1 MNATQF
7 IFFSYTLEFPRI
19 TFTYEVE
26 FEDGTKESY
35 EEVLE
40 LPKLGHITP
49 KFSTKTL
56 EPFLQS
62 LHLALGMS
70 YWKRYCP
77 SVIKLQAGY
86 TLTQQQASFW
96 NTLYTKGLG
105 EFFYRNTIDYRNLV
119 QFPANE
125 IGIKPVSITTTN
137 HLLVPI
143 GGGKDSIVTIELL
156 KNRQE
161 TFDAFAI
168 NPHPLMRDI
177 TETAGQRLI
186 EVKRILDPKMFN
198 DSSSSAKRTPYN
210 GHVPIT
216 SIYCFTG
223 LLVSAIYGYN
233 AVVISAEH
241 SANYGNVE
249 YLGQEINHQWS
260 KSEEF
265 ERLLQK
271 YLETSVTPNIRVYS
285 LLRELREIDVVEKF
299 VQYPQYI
306 HQFSSCNRNF
316 ALQGSKNEAGKLWC
330 GECPK
335 CAFVFALL
343 AAFLPKAEMVQIFSK
358 NLFAD
363 EKLIPLY
370 RELLGLQAFKP
381 FECVGTPEET
391 REAFAMIH
399 TRGGFE
405 NDPIMQMFVKE
416 QQ

>member
-1 MNATQF
+1 MNAKQF
-7 IFFSYTLEFPRI
+7 VFSGYKLEFPKA
-19 TFTYEVE
+19 TFLYEVE
-26 FEDGTKESY
+26 FDDGTKESY

-49 KFSTKTL
+49 KFSPKTL

-62 LHLALGMS
+62 LHLVLGMS

-77 SVIKLQAGY
+77 PAITLRAGY
-86 TLTQQQASFW
+86 TLTPKQAAFW

-105 EFFYRNTIDYRNLV
+105 EFFYRNKIDFRNLV
-119 QFPANE
+119 QFPVNDV
-125 IGIKPVSITTTN
+125 GLKPVSITTTN
-137 HLLVPI
+137 RLLVPI

-161 TFDAFAI
+161 SFDTFAL
-168 NPHPLMRDI
+168 NPHPIMREI
-177 TETAGQRLI
+177 AETAGQYLV
-186 EVKRILDPKMFN
+186 EVKRTLDQKIFE
-198 DSSSSAKRTPYN
+198 SSSTKTAPYN
-210 GHVPIT
+210 GHVPVT

-223 LLVSAIYGYN
+223 LLISAIYGYN
-233 AVVISAEH
+233 AVVISAER

-265 ERLLQK
+265 ERLLQQ
-271 YLETSVTPNIRVYS
+271 YLEQSVTPNIRVYS
-285 LLRELREIDVVEKF
+285 LLREFQELDVVKKF
-299 VQYPQYI
+299 VQYPQYF

-316 ALQGSKNEAGKLWC
+316 SLQGSKNSIGKLWC

-335 CAFVFALL
+335 CVFVFALF
-343 AAFLPKAEMVQIFSK
+343 AAFLSKATVMQIFNK

-363 EKLIPLY
+363 ESLVPLY
-370 RELLGLQAFKP
+370 RELLGLEAFKP

-391 REAFAMIH
+391 REAFMMIKKKGEFREDIVIQH
-399 TRGGFE
+399 LAE
-405 NDPIMQMFVKE
+405 NI
-416 QQ
+416 